1 MAEKPQPQPVH
12 AKSFVA
18 ETYDKFEDKRTTRL
32 ALPASLNNAFYSNFK
47 TWTENEIKHY
57 SGFTFYLTYRHVKTP
72 DVDAL
77 VLDYNYEG
85 EDWGWVRDGKLIINI
100 DGTTNIT
107 LTPVETDTSTGFSYY
122 NGVNEV
128 GYYNITPEELST
140 ICNANSLEIKITG
153 QKFSFTLDNSIK
165 QIIGG
170 LTFPEKFLFMSR
182 AFFSGLYSDDSY
194 LPHLQKVVETSTVTA
209 ANLKKQGCMKTV
221 IGVIVF
227 IILLFLFF
235 ALSK

>member
-57 SGFTFYLTYRHVKTP
+57 S
-72 DVDAL
+72 
-77 VLDYNYEG
+77 
-85 EDWGWVRDGKLIINI
+85 WGWVRDGKLIINI